1 MMSFPATPEWL
12 VTWHLWLSECL
23 KKCAW
28 NSGCIILSG
37 GATWETAMEM
47 NGNAIGYFLQEL
59 QTSWVNKL
67 LQDIIAKR
75 PSLRKKWHCSKTD
88 LSWQI
93 NFCHFHSSVKILFS
107 NWIRSL
113 IGSGA
118 SAGGSVFL
126 YREPKKH
133 WPLKCHPHEAGNST
147 AVKWIIPSHSL
158 SQNGHGLRWQTQS
171 RSPAQLGRVKP
182 ARETTSQK

>member
-1 MMSFPATPEWL
+1 MVQPISVVMMSFPATPEWL

-67 LQDIIAKR
+67 LQDIIAKL

-93 NFCHFHSSVKILFS
+93 NFCYFHSSVKKYC
-107 NWIRSL
+107 SL
-113 IGSGA
+113 IGLGLWSEVKLQRVG
-118 SAGGSVFL
+118 VFF
-126 YREPKKH
+126 
-133 WPLKCHPHEAGNST
+133 ST
-147 AVKWIIPSHSL
+147 
-158 SQNGHGLRWQTQS
+158 
-171 RSPAQLGRVKP
+171 
-182 ARETTSQK
+182 ESQKSTDPWSVTLMRPVTVLL